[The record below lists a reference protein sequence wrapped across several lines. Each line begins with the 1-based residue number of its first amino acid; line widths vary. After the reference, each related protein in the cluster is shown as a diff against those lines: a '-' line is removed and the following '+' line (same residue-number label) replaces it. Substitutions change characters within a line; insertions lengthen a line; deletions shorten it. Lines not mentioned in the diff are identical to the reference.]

1 MHIKIV
7 VLDLKFYLVDPACR
21 LLIQLKIKIY

>member
-21 LLIQLKIKIY
+21 PLIQLKIKIY